1 MIDLKIL
8 QPGDIIDYRS
18 YKITATSI
26 QPGNI
31 ETAHIVGTT
40 EGGALIK
47 STKFPGLT
55 ICVQTHNII
64 AARRVIGGKT
74 VTLYPKDTWEQ
85 AKQKTREFNAKLPER
100 LLSLTQDKDEELFY
114 DPEAYQSDHS
124 DSSEHLWWY
133 PGEEEK

>member
-18 YKITATSI
+18 YNITPTSI
-26 QPGNI
+26 EPGNI
-31 ETAHIVGTT
+31 LTAYVVGTT

-47 STKFPGLT
+47 SSKIPGLT

-64 AARRVIGGKT
+64 AARRKAV
-74 VTLYPKDTWEQ
+74 VLYPE
-85 AKQKTREFNAKLPER
+85 P
-100 LLSLTQDKDEELFY
+100 ELFHAP
-114 DPEAYQSDHS
+114 DVYQPDHS

-133 PGEEEK
+133 PDGEEK